1 MKTAIFINPGAGSV
15 RDRAAIEQALGKAGL
30 SGEIHWLKK
39 RKLVKQAKEAVSA
52 GAQLVIAG
60 GGDGT
65 LSCIAGVLAGSK
77 TVLGILPLGTL
88 NHLARDLKIP
98 LDLEKAAKL
107 ISAGRTASV
116 DVAEV
121 NGRVF
126 VNNSAIGLYPLL
138 VTQRKAQDK
147 KLRRRKKLATAVAAA
162 QTLLRFSRR
171 RLTLTVNDHK
181 AAVDT
186 PLLFVGNNRYR
197 LEMPGAGTRD
207 RLDSGELCVVVLRSK
222 SRAGFFAAAVR
233 ALLGRERNS
242 DLLELNDV
250 HELRVDSSSAKLRI
264 SLDGETALMDTPL
277 NYSIRPKAL
286 QVVVP

>member
-1 MKTAIFINPGAGSV
+1 MKTAILINRGAGTV
-15 RDRAAIEQALGKAGL
+15 PDRATVEKALHAAGIDGEL
-30 SGEIHWLKK
+30 HWFKKSGLQRIAREATESGAE
-39 RKLVKQAKEAVSA
+39 LVV
-52 GAQLVIAG
+52 VG

-65 LSCIAGVLAGSK
+65 LSCAAGELAGSK
-77 TVLGILPLGTL
+77 TALGLLPLGTL
-88 NHLARDLKIP
+88 NHFARDLGIP
-98 LDLEKAAKL
+98 LDLDEAAKV
-107 ISAGRTASV
+107 IAAGRIRQV

-138 VTQRKAQDK
+138 VTQRKAQDRT
-147 KLRRRKKLATAVAAA
+147 LRQRKKLATAIAAA
-162 QTLLRFSRR
+162 QTLFRFSRQ

-197 LEMPGAGTRD
+197 LEIPGAGTRD
-207 RLDSGELCVVVLRSK
+207 RLDSGELSVVVLRSK
-222 SRAGFFAAAVR
+222 SRAGFFASVVR

-242 DLLELNDV
+242 DLVELDDV
-250 HELRVDSSSAKLRI
+250 KELKVDSSDAKLRI

-277 NYSIRPKAL
+277 HYRIRPKAL
-286 QVVVP
+286 RVVVP